1 MLSTEN
7 KTKVLIVEHDQN
19 DIDLLLHELK
29 KANFNFEWQIAGDE
43 KTFIKALKTF
53 EPQLILS
60 DYSMPGF
67 GGVVAFEIKQKTA
80 MLIPFIIVSGTI
92 GEEKAVEL
100 IKRGVTDYALKDKL
114 YSLIPKIKRALHE
127 VRELEINH
135 KTKEELLLSESTLRK
150 AQEIAHIGSW
160 RSDLAIG
167 IGVWSEEKCRIFGL
181 PPDANLQLTGTF
193 LSFVHPDDLEFV
205 KEEIRKSEVD
215 FVDTSFYCRIITRD
229 GTIKYIYTE
238 SRYELNKDG
247 KPLTIFGIVQ
257 DITERKKEEKE
268 LVISNEEL
276 KKINSELD
284 RFVYSV
290 SHELRSPL
298 TAMMGLSS
306 LIRQET
312 LEEENKELLN
322 LINKTIFKMDETL
335 REMLDHS
342 RNARLIVK
350 REKIEMLNIIEESFE
365 KNIYFNNDF
374 SFDKRIKA
382 DMETPFYSDSIRI
395 KIIVNNLISNSLK
408 YGKKDDAESYIKVT
422 VVIDDDKMLLEI
434 EDNGIGINAERFH
447 DLFSMFYRATTVAS
461 GTGLGLY
468 IAKECAEKMGGTIGV
483 ESEFGKGTKFTVEI
497 PNNKIMEN

>member
-1 MLSTEN
+1 MLSSEN

-29 KANFNFEWQIAGDE
+29 KANFNFEWQIAANE
-43 KTFIKALKTF
+43 KTFIKALKSF

-67 GGVVAFEIKQKTA
+67 GGVAAFEIKQKTA
-80 MLIPFIIVSGTI
+80 MLVPFILVSGTI

-114 YSLIPKIKRALHE
+114 FSLIPKIKRALHE
-127 VRELEINH
+127 VRELEIKN
-135 KTKEELLLSESTLRK
+135 KTKNELLLSESTLRK

-160 RSDLAIG
+160 RSDLASG
-167 IGVWSEEKCRIFGL
+167 IGVWSEEKCKIFGL

-193 LSFVHPDDLEFV
+193 LSFVHPEDMEFV
-205 KEEIRKSEVD
+205 KEEIRKSEAILG
-215 FVDTSFYCRIITRD
+215 DTSFYCRIITRE

-247 KPLTIFGIVQ
+247 QPLTIYGIVQ
-257 DITERKKEEKE
+257 DITERKNEEKK
-268 LVISNEEL
+268 LIVRNEEL

-298 TAMMGLSS
+298 TAMMGLLS
-306 LIRQET
+306 LIRHQH
-312 LEEENKELLN
+312 LEEENKELVN
-322 LINKTIFKMDETL
+322 LINKSIFKMDETL
-335 REMLDHS
+335 KEMLDHS
-342 RNARLIVK
+342 RNARLMVK
-350 REKIEMLNIIEESFE
+350 REKIEPGNIIEHAFES
-365 KNIYFNNDF
+365 NIYFDSDF
-374 SFDKRIKA
+374 IFDKRIKIN
-382 DMETPFYSDSIRI
+382 METPFYSDSIRI
-395 KIIVNNLISNSLK
+395 KIIVDNLISNSLK
-408 YGKKDDAESYIKVT
+408 YGKKDDAESFIKVN
-422 VVIDDDKMLLEI
+422 VVIDEEKMILEI
-434 EDNGIGINAERFH
+434 EDNGIGIKAERLN
-447 DLFSMFYRATTVAS
+447 DLFGMFYRATIVAS

-468 IAKECAEKMGGTIGV
+468 IAKECVEKLGGTIRV

-497 PNNKIMEN
+497 PNNKLIEN